1 MAGPEPS
8 EIYAAAALCLNDRYL
23 DNVVEGGIPK
33 LIEDF
38 FPVLNASDPFSSD
51 LI

>member
-8 EIYAAAALCLNDRYL
+8 EIYAAAALCFHEKYL
-23 DNVVEGGIPK
+23 DDVVQGGIVK

-38 FPVLNASDPFSSD
+38 FPEAEKELKKKCDIP
-51 LI
+51 